1 MRDMPEGA
9 EKEGEPMTAMD
20 VLAACRRAFQECARL
35 ESMID
40 DLTDNAVGVGGC
52 GSGGGH
58 GGGTPGDR
66 MAAYM
71 ARKDELARRLKAEKR
86 LLAAGRQAV
95 ILLTA
100 NLPELPRKC
109 LRAFYCYGKNA
120 PEIARDEHYSES
132 SIYKAFA
139 AGRAAMRM
147 IPNRDAENALPVIF
161 REARDDEG
169 GDNDANS
176 L

>member
-1 MRDMPEGA
+1 
-9 EKEGEPMTAMD
+9 MTAMD
-20 VLAACRRAFQECARL
+20 VMAACRRACQECARL
-35 ESMID
+35 EEMISDLD
-40 DLTDNAVGVGGC
+40 DSAAGVGGM
-52 GSGGGH
+52 GGGGH

-109 LRAFYCYGKNA
+109 LRAFYCYGENA
-120 PEIARDEHYSES
+120 PEIAQEEHYSES
-132 SIYKAFA
+132 SVYKALA

-147 IPNRDAENALPVIF
+147 IPDKDAEEALPVF
-161 REARDDEG
+161 VRREWRDEE
-169 GDNDANS
+169 
-176 L
+176 